1 MSVEAESCFKPNIK
15 KFTSELLCI
24 MVCAAKET
32 VCTCGVKHGIER
44 VKEYGIQEYWYK
56 DARCLYDQTDVGT
69 SFFGILF
76 QNGVY
81 AYIGDVW
88 LNWSRC

>member
-44 VKEYGIQEYWYK
+44 VKEYGIQEMLDKIRNMNVKVSVRMYVICWK
-56 DARCLYDQTDVGT
+56 MV
-69 SFFGILF
+69 SE
-76 QNGVY
+76 
-81 AYIGDVW
+81 
-88 LNWSRC
+88 WSV